1 MSHKLLSRIVITL
14 TASLGLA
21 FAADVETTKVKLG
34 YIALVD
40 FTPLAIASEKGLFAK
55 YGMKDAEVIK
65 QASWGATRD
74 NLELGSDNGGIDGAH
89 ILTPMPYAI
98 SLGLVTKDN
107 KPTPM
112 YILCRLNYNNQAIS
126 VSLKH
131 KALKLGTDSSP
142 LKALAAQAKASGSP
156 LTFAMTFPT
165 GTHNYW
171 IRYWLAAGG
180 IDPDNDVKTIV
191 IPPPQM
197 VANVKSGNMDAFC
210 VGEPWNQQAI
220 NQGLTYTALMTQEIW
235 KDHPEKSLGM
245 RKEWVDKNP
254 KAALAVLKAVLEAQV
269 WCDKPE
275 NREEL
280 AKIVSKKSWINCPVD
295 DILPRIQG
303 NIDYGDGRPAKKNE
317 FMKFFSGSFPY
328 KSHETWFLAETKRWG
343 MLKGSVDYKKIVA
356 SVNRADL
363 WRQAAKEIGQGN
375 AIPSSDSR
383 GVETFFDGV
392 KFDPEN
398 PEAYLA
404 SLKIK
409 R

>member
-1 MSHKLLSRIVITL
+1 MLLILS
-14 TASLGLA
+14 ASLGLG

-40 FTPLAIASEKGLFAK
+40 FSPLAIALEKGLFAK

-89 ILTPMPYAI
+89 ILTPMPYGI

-112 YILCRLNYNNQAIS
+112 YILCRLNYNNQGIS

-131 KALKLGTDSSP
+131 KALKLSVDASP

-245 RKEWVDKNP
+245 RKDWVDKNP
-254 KAALAVLKAVLEAQV
+254 KAAMAVLKAVLEAQI

-280 AKIVSKKSWINCPVD
+280 AKIVSKKSWINCAVD

-303 NIDYGDGRPAKKNE
+303 NIDYGDGRPARKNE
-317 FMKFFSGSFPY
+317 FMKFFSASFPY
-328 KSHETWFLAETKRWG
+328 KSHDTWFLAETKRWG
-343 MLKGSVDYKKIVA
+343 MLKGTVDYKKIVA

-363 WRQAAKEIGQGN
+363 WRQAAKEIGQEKT
-375 AIPSSDSR
+375 IPSSDSR

-392 KFDPEN
+392 KFDSEN

>member
-1 MSHKLLSRIVITL
+1 MLLVLST
-14 TASLGLA
+14 SLGLA

-40 FTPLAIASEKGLFAK
+40 FTPLAIALEKGLFAK

-112 YILCRLNYNNQAIS
+112 YILCRLNYNNQGIS

-131 KALKLGTDSSP
+131 KGLKLGVDASP
-142 LKALAAQAKASGSP
+142 LKAVAAQAKASGSP

-254 KAALAVLKAVLEAQV
+254 KAALAVLKAVLEAQI

-280 AKIVSKKSWINCPVD
+280 AKIVSKKSWINCAVD

-303 NIDYGDGRPAKKNE
+303 NIDYGDGRPGKKNE
-317 FMKFFSGSFPY
+317 FMKFFSASFPY
-328 KSHETWFLAETKRWG
+328 KSHDTWFLAETKRWG
-343 MLKGSVDYKKIVA
+343 MLKGTVDYKKIVA
-356 SVNRADL
+356 SVNRSDL
-363 WRQAAKEIGQGN
+363 WRQAAKEIGQDK
-375 AIPSSDSR
+375 AIPSSESR

-392 KFDPEN
+392 KFDSEN